1 MLRFQN
7 MIRFQ
12 KRQRRSQRGFSLIEV
27 LVALVVTTMGLMGL
41 ASLQLLALRT
51 QHNAFMRGQATQL
64 NHDIIERMR
73 GNANAALAG
82 AYDLGHDAVPGAGA
96 GIVDS
101 DKREWRQRIASVLPE
116 GTGRIQVN
124 AVTRTATVSVRWNDA
139 RGDRGRENAD
149 GSGNPVLLEFTES
162 TRL

>member
-1 MLRFQN
+1 
-7 MIRFQ
+7 MIRF
-12 KRQRRSQRGFSLIEV
+12 RPRTRPQRRVHRGFSLIEV

-73 GNANAALAG
+73 GNTNAALTG
-82 AYDLGHDAVPGAGA
+82 GYDIAYDTAPGKGATVADA
-96 GIVDS
+96 
-101 DKREWRQRIASVLPE
+101 DKSEWRKRVAAALPE
-116 GTGRIQVN
+116 GRGSISVD
-124 AVTRTATVSVRWNDA
+124 AATRTATVSVRWNDA
-139 RGDRGRENAD
+139 RGDRGKENTAD
-149 GSGNPVLLEFTES
+149 GTGEPVLLEFSET